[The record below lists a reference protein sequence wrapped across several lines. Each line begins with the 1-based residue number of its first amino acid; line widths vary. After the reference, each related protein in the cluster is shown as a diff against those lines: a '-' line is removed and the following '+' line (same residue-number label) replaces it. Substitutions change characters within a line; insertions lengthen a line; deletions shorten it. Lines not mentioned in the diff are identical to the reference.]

1 MTTRASRACAASQ
14 RRAARG
20 WWCRSSAQSPWVGRD
35 QFFKLLDFEAWAHLS
50 LQFDRFMNI
59 QFGWAKPFF
68 RASAVSEHITRRE
81 YLYESF
87 EIHVRDS
94 LAELWECFRPQ
105 KSSISNLKKFT
116 IWTKKLIIWTTLR
129 EWISRNW
136 SISRASR
143 CDEVIRDILK
153 YLEKNRTSFFNC

>member
-50 LQFDRFMNI
+50 LKFDRFMNI

-94 LAELWECFRPQ
+94 LAELWECSRPQ
-105 KSSISNLKKFT
+105 KSSISNFKK
-116 IWTKKLIIWTTLR
+116 IYHIK
-129 EWISRNW
+129 
-136 SISRASR
+136 
-143 CDEVIRDILK
+143 
-153 YLEKNRTSFFNC
+153 EKNLSYERPFENKFLENEKFPNLLVVTRWSAIS